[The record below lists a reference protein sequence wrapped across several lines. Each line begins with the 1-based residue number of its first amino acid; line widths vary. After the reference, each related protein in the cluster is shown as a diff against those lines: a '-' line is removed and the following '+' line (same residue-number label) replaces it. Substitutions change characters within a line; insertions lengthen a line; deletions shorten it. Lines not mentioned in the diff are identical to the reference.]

1 MARLSTPSV
10 TDSLAMNRSSVR
22 FRQAATGG
30 SCPETSQCPEPGHD
44 RRLHVRS
51 LTCGNPKHGPRPTGV
66 CRPKSREGPRKL
78 LVGSL
83 EDAGWIPV
91 RSSRGCSRNHG
102 HPLRGYPR
110 PAPLALA
117 TLACAG
123 ASRAAGSSRWGR
135 FGPPCTG
142 CRGTGQ
148 VAAYRCGP
156 MTVMVRGRGPDASRF
171 SKSLFRA
178 MRCSLVDSPWTR
190 QRPGQPGPVSGTV
203 GRSLIAE
210 RLCVVHQR
218 IQDFASPCR

>member
-1 MARLSTPSV
+1 MARLSTSSV

-22 FRQAATGG
+22 FRQAAPRQVPDLRKPQARAAPDRCLSAQVSGRSQETPRRVLGG
-30 SCPETSQCPEPGHD
+30 
-44 RRLHVRS
+44 RAR
-51 LTCGNPKHGPRPTGV
+51 
-66 CRPKSREGPRKL
+66 
-78 LVGSL
+78 
-83 EDAGWIPV
+83 WIPV
-91 RSSRGCSRNHG
+91 RSSRVCSRNHG
-102 HPLRGYPR
+102 HPRRGFPW

-148 VAAYRCGP
+148 VAAYRCLP